1 MFFVAEFCFIV
12 LIGICRLDAL
22 HRPLSPVLT
31 TTIVKCLVLFV
42 WVASM
47 IYVGSWP
54 ITSIGIF
61 YEPLQNLCIPWLQP
75 TASSIFLVF
84 HFVIMAII
92 FITNVAILYLAK
104 RHSTGRKSVQKA
116 TLTVS
121 MVCWVFVGRILGAVG
136 GGKRGARPPDCRG
149 SPLTADQL
157 GGKPIHLLFY
167 KQKVFGRHHMSK
179 LIETL
184 ASNYGIIQKAQH
196 KNHQCTEVHRYTSIS
211 SVD

>member
-1 MFFVAEFCFIV
+1 
-12 LIGICRLDAL
+12 
-22 HRPLSPVLT
+22 
-31 TTIVKCLVLFV
+31 
-42 WVASM
+42 M

-121 MVCWVFVGRILGAVG
+121 MVCWVFVGSYCPWLGYWGLLGAGKEVPDLLIVVG
-136 GGKRGARPPDCRG
+136 VLSLQINLVGNPFIYSFTNKRYLVA
-149 SPLTADQL
+149 
-157 GGKPIHLLFY
+157 
-167 KQKVFGRHHMSK
+167 
-179 LIETL
+179 
-184 ASNYGIIQKAQH
+184 II
-196 KNHQCTEVHRYTSIS
+196 
-211 SVD
+211 